1 MTRLCAADLLAFLGS
16 HDAEVLGVETLELP
30 SSRTSLDTVLRLRGA
45 DGHPYLHL
53 VEWQGWHD
61 PLILWRTL
69 SYLAWIGQN
78 RPERPILV
86 TLIYLTPADDVG
98 DTLVQAGVG
107 QSGWQITIPC
117 IRLWQQDATAA
128 IASGKPGLIALSPL
142 MQGATADLVEQ
153 ATRLILDAVDQPVQ
167 AEMLTALGIFAEPL
181 LETERF
187 IRLVTRERL
196 MASDLISYLI
206 QDKVAEWE
214 QKEAKL
220 QEENAAL
227 HAQLQAAQQTTVQAG
242 QHAIEGILIA
252 RFPDAPL
259 AVMHDIRRI
268 TNPERLQA
276 LIGPLVTAAT
286 LDEAR
291 RLLADAAAANGA

>member
-1 MTRLCAADLLAFLGS
+1 
-16 HDAEVLGVETLELP
+16 
-30 SSRTSLDTVLRLRGA
+30 
-45 DGHPYLHL
+45 
-53 VEWQGWHD
+53 
-61 PLILWRTL
+61 
-69 SYLAWIGQN
+69 
-78 RPERPILV
+78 
-86 TLIYLTPADDVG
+86 
-98 DTLVQAGVG
+98 
-107 QSGWQITIPC
+107 
-117 IRLWQQDATAA
+117 
-128 IASGKPGLIALSPL
+128 
-142 MQGATADLVEQ
+142 
-153 ATRLILDAVDQPVQ
+153 
-167 AEMLTALGIFAEPL
+167 
-181 LETERF
+181 
-187 IRLVTRERL
+187 

-227 HAQLQAAQQTTVQAG
+227 HAQLQAAQQTTVQAAQHASVQAG

-259 AVMHDIRRI
+259 AVMNDIRRI

-291 RLLADAAAANGA
+291 RLLADTAAATGA